1 MPTTTTTEQ
10 QTLPQYMANQVV
22 DPQVPNNAQL
32 VPVLQQTNEQA
43 LQNTGQLL
51 NATPNNTIQPGAVT
65 PVTPQQVQGQ
75 EVDPNAAV
83 SNVNPNAG
91 TYDATQAQAAQGSAS
106 QMSVNPLATVQGQ
119 LANLYSQMQDGQIP
133 PWAQGAVN
141 TVNEVMAAR
150 GLKANSSI
158 SATALYGA
166 VQNSAINIAAQDAAT
181 YFQADLANFSA
192 QNTMELQN
200 LQNRQQ
206 SLLSNQSAENA
217 AKQFNA
223 SSITQV
229 QQFMASLVSQ
239 IQNQNADR
247 LQAADLSNQNADQAA
262 QQFNSQQQFNRQQF
276 NAETQFAIDQSNVLW
291 RRELNTANTAA
302 INAAN
307 QFNVQNKFNL
317 STTAMNNLWQQ
328 FRDEASWAFTA
339 SENQKNRDYNLAVVS
354 QNMDFI
360 NDATDTEWYED
371 LGGVVAGIF
380 FT

>member
-1 MPTTTTTEQ
+1 MSTPNNPTG
-10 QTLPQYMANQVV
+10 QTLPEYMANNVV
-22 DPQVPNNAQL
+22 DPQVANNAQL
-32 VPVLQQTNEQA
+32 VPVLQQTDPTA

-51 NATPNNTIQPGAVT
+51 NTSAQNTLQPGATT
-65 PVTPQQVQGQ
+65 PVVPQQVQGQ
-75 EVDPNAAV
+75 QVDPNAAV
-83 SNVNPNAG
+83 SNVDPNAAQ
-91 TYDATQAQAAQGSAS
+91 YNATQANAAQGTAGTMQPGTLS
-106 QMSVNPLATVQGQ
+106 TVQGQ

-141 TVNEVMAAR
+141 AVNEQMAAR
-150 GLKANSSI
+150 GLKTNSTI
-158 SATALYGA
+158 SAAALYGA
-166 VQNSAINIAAQDAAT
+166 VQQSATNIAAADAAT

-223 SSITQV
+223 SSIQQV
-229 QQFMASLVSQ
+229 QQFMASMVAQ
-239 IQNQNADR
+239 IQAQNADR
-247 LQAADLSNQNADQAA
+247 MQAADTSNQTANQAA
-262 QQFNSQQQFNRQQF
+262 QQFNSQQEFNRSQF

-354 QNMDFI
+354 QNMKYI
-360 NDATDTEWYED
+360 TDATDTKWYED
-371 LGGVVAGIF
+371 LGGVVAGIL